1 MKSLK
6 EYFNKKV
13 RILDIDNKEFKGYVT
28 TYTPAIDS
36 EEELEE
42 ISILDKANNLI
53 GFNEDEIS
61 SIEEI

>member
-53 GFNEDEIS
+53 GFNT
-61 SIEEI
+61 EEIKLIEVI

>member
-28 TYTPAIDS
+28 TYTPVIDS

-42 ISILDKANNLI
+42 ISILDKRDNLI
-53 GFNEDEIS
+53 GFNE
-61 SIEEI
+61 EEIKLIEVM

>member
-13 RILDIDNKEFKGYVT
+13 RILDIDNKEFKGDVT

-42 ISILDKANNLI
+42 ISILDKRDNLI
-53 GFNEDEIS
+53 GFNEDEIKL
-61 SIEEI
+61 IEVM